1 MSDTIKSEEASAV
14 EVAPALTPRSDLPQ
28 SPACQ
33 PGGSPYVERYDEID
47 ALVDESLAKGPR
59 GQHILG
65 WMCPNCDSEWHGLQ
79 NEKFCQG
86 SHI

>member
-28 SPACQ
+28 SPACR
-33 PGGSPYVERYDEID
+33 PGGSPYVEKRDEID
-47 ALVDESLAKGPR
+47 DLVDEALAKGPR
-59 GQHILG
+59 AKGILL
-65 WMCPNCDSEWHGLQ
+65 CPHGCGHEWHGLQ
-79 NEKFCQG
+79 NESFCQG